1 MPHATN
7 PVDGVRTYFED
18 TGGAGPPVLFYTGFA
33 DPLEVAKASRLARKL
48 RDEFRLILADHRGQG
63 GSDTPPEASAYALPT
78 RVGDAVAVLDALG
91 IERAHFLGSS
101 WGARLGFALGEHA
114 PERLLSLVLCGNQ
127 PYAWNLESPIAKAVA
142 AAIAASRRDGMKG
155 FVETFEIG
163 PRLLLPGTRSNMD
176 PGEERPGRPRGRLAI
191 CPGRRAGLA
200 GPERVAGALSHLRR
214 RGRRD
219 VRRRKASG
227 GGDPRR
233 EVRLARR
240 PLAHLRLLRSGRSP
254 AAAHPRPPPTSR
266 TTPRLTPPSIRVSPA
281 GSNTARAIAKSTG
294 TTWMP

>member
-142 AAIAASRRDGMKG
+142 ASIAASRQDGMKG
-155 FVETFEIG
+155 FVETFESALGYSFPEPDRTWTLEKNDPAALEAAWQSAQVEG
-163 PRLLLPGTRSNMD
+163 PVSQDLSAWRVRCLICVGEADEMYDDAKRAAGEIPGARFVSLAGHSHISAFYEADDLLLPHILD
-176 PGEERPGRPRGRLAI
+176 LLRPR
-191 CPGRRAGLA
+191 
-200 GPERVAGALSHLRR
+200 ERH
-214 RGRRD
+214 RG
-219 VRRRKASG
+219 S
-227 GGDPRR
+227 
-233 EVRLARR
+233 RR
-240 PLAHLRLLRSGRSP
+240 PPSG
-254 AAAHPRPPPTSR
+254 
-266 TTPRLTPPSIRVSPA
+266 
-281 GSNTARAIAKSTG
+281 
-294 TTWMP
+294 